1 MAANQMKDVCRI
13 KPSNSVVH
21 GLHVTLKHLWP
32 DDFSEDVG
40 RILISGNV
48 VDSDGSSTPQFTHL
62 EDLAI
67 DVTRVLSRSVPVA
80 QVICAFVVG
89 EDFNGVLDFQSH
101 KDAYVSDE
109 E

>member
-48 VDSDGSSTPQFTHL
+48 VDS
-62 EDLAI
+62 A
-67 DVTRVLSRSVPVA
+67 
-80 QVICAFVVG
+80 
-89 EDFNGVLDFQSH
+89 N
-101 KDAYVSDE
+101 
-109 E
+109 